1 MAYAV
6 AYIQSEASQQ
16 GVLLKV
22 GSDGQSKVYFNG
34 KLVYQ
39 CMEPRGY
46 RVDQDVVAGLELK
59 AGLNVLVFKV
69 VNELTGWQES
79 VRLTDCDG
87 KPLPGIRVALDQ
99 SVAKSP

>member
-22 GSDGQSKVYFNG
+22 GSDDKSKVYLNG

-46 RVDQDVVAGLELK
+46 RVDQDVVAGPELK
-59 AGLNVLVFKV
+59 A
-69 VNELTGWQES
+69 ELMCWCSSWSTNSWTGRDRYAS
-79 VRLTDCDG
+79 LTATASLCQASG
-87 KPLPGIRVALDQ
+87 
-99 SVAKSP
+99 